1 MADFIKVIP
10 EQLRERAGSVR
21 VCRAQHD
28 DIIRRLNNLVLTLG
42 DNWNSE
48 AQAAFLTKYQG
59 MQKDFRQFSEMLE
72 SFAEE
77 MDVFSS
83 KMQEADQV
91 LAAKIR
97 ELR

>member
-1 MADFIKVIP
+1 
-10 EQLRERAGSVR
+10 
-21 VCRAQHD
+21 
-28 DIIRRLNNLVLTLG
+28 
-42 DNWNSE
+42 
-48 AQAAFLTKYQG
+48 